1 MMPGIDREERRKRRA
16 RVGVFIALSAVVA
29 VTVLLRPGYQWVS
42 LAVGVCGAIA
52 VAVAPSG
59 DLPGDRGRP
68 GPYGERREKRAR
80 IGVFIGCG
88 TVILSG
94 LFQPDWQWV
103 PLAVGVAVV
112 AVVTNGN
119 LRGGR
124 RGHGRGSGF
133 SRGGRDDDGPVGA
146 AHRWRV
152 LAVVSRLM
160 PGPGGRRWLAEAES
174 LLSEIAPA
182 GRGAAIRS
190 YLLSAPGLV
199 VMMWAREVQRRARLG
214 PRRPG

>member
-1 MMPGIDREERRKRRA
+1 MMPGIEREERRKKHA
-16 RVGVFIALSAVVA
+16 RVGGFIALSAVVA

-52 VAVAPSG
+52 VAASG
-59 DLPGDRGRP
+59 DLPDGRGRP
-68 GPYGERREKRAR
+68 GPYGERRKRAR
-80 IGVFIGCG
+80 AGGFIGCG
-88 TVILSG
+88 TIIISG

-103 PLAVGVAVV
+103 PFAVGVPVVV
-112 AVVTNGN
+112 AVATSSG
-119 LRGGR
+119 LRGGGR
-124 RGHGRGSGF
+124 RGHGRGSGL

-146 AHRWRV
+146 ARRWRM

-199 VMMWAREVQRRARLG
+199 VMMWAREARRRARLG